1 MGAVDMD
8 MFIVSCVAKKQGV
21 GMFGM
26 EREELKVEA
35 AEFMFFSQF
44 Y

>member
-8 MFIVSCVAKKQGV
+8 MFIVSCVVKKQGL

-26 EREELKVEA
+26 ERGELRGEG
-35 AEFMFFSQF
+35 AEFMFFFQF